1 MKYKKLI
8 DTIIPFVVVILLLL
22 SCSSTQDKKSDLKC
36 ENHLSNGFNGISTV
50 KTTEVINKDTITYHQ
65 VNYLCPC
72 SPLYLKKA
80 MYDEYGLWDKLIRKK
95 DNQVIA
101 IWKDIDLISDGN
113 LYTIFAGG
121 KRPKNEKCYNSVMVL
136 DEKSID
142 QLNPTSAVKNKLVLH
157 FGNMIKNNSENRDFY
172 DLYCKII
179 NPKCS
184 R

>member
-8 DTIIPFVVVILLLL
+8 DKIIPFVVVILLLL